1 MRNLR
6 LTSLTLI
13 SFIFITNYAQTA
25 LDEVLVSASRIQSKK
40 YESGKNI
47 TVISQKEIAQL
58 PVNSV
63 DELLQYVGGVN
74 LNNRSGFGVQ
84 SDIGMR
90 GSTFSQVLVLVDNQ
104 RINDPL
110 TAHFNNYLPIPLSE
124 VHHIEIVRGSASA
137 SFGADAVGGIIHIK
151 TKTYEGLFNSQ
162 EISSTNGNV
171 GIGDHNLSLLDAGIH
186 HQSKRFGFSAAV
198 KSTESDGEQLVN
210 PNFAIAKLDSNRPIL
225 PNSLHRNFFDLKTYT
240 AAVTYR
246 GDKLKF
252 YARGGSDYRDFAA
265 KHFYTTSTYD
275 ESVEKVSSYWTQ
287 TALIF
292 DQDKSR
298 TELNASYRNGKD
310 SFAFSPSSIN
320 KHTTQRINATL
331 SQNRKMGSVDV
342 GFGFQTDWQD
352 IVSTDR
358 GDHQTTS
365 NAAFILAQKKI
376 NQLHLN
382 GGIRIENSEKIGTQL
397 VPQLNASYKVDRLVL
412 RSSLGRSIRQADFTE
427 RFASYKL
434 SALRSGR
441 NVGNPDL
448 EAESSYNFDIGADVY
463 LNENLQFSNTLF
475 FRQSSN
481 LIDYTLTNSTNI
493 TNLNTNTLKDST
505 NYLYAQNIGES
516 TTWGNEFS
524 LKYTQNIQNGRIGA
538 SLNYTYL
545 NTSTPDSV
553 VSKYI
558 ANHPIH
564 NLNGSLNI
572 RYAGLGLNL
581 GGAMI
586 TRNADAVKAI
596 NDDGILTGDIS
607 TKIKDQY
614 AILNLKL
621 SYTVKEF
628 PASVYVDV
636 RNALDTQY
644 QEILG
649 SQMPGRWIMGGIR
662 WNFQRIKI
670 NPTIVP
676 VY

>member
-6 LTSLTLI
+6 FSLLALL
-13 SFIFITNYAQTA
+13 SVSFITNYAQTT

-40 YESGKNI
+40 FESGKNI
-47 TVISQKEIAQL
+47 TIISQKEITQL

-74 LNNRSGFGVQ
+74 INNRGGFGVQ

-110 TAHFNNYLPIPLSE
+110 TAHFNNYVPIPLSE

-151 TKTYEGLFNSQ
+151 TKTYEGLFNNQ
-162 EISSTNGNV
+162 EISSANGNV
-171 GIGDHNLSLLDAGIH
+171 GIGDHNLSMLDAGIH
-186 HQSKRFGFSAAV
+186 QQSKRFGFSAAV
-198 KSTESDGEQLVN
+198 KSSESDGEQLVN
-210 PNFAIAKLDSNRPIL
+210 PNFTSAKLGD
-225 PNSLHRNFFDLKTYT
+225 SLHRNFFDLKTYT

-265 KHFYTTSTYD
+265 KHFYTISTYD
-275 ESVEKVSSYWTQ
+275 ESIEKVSSYWTQ

-292 DQDKSR
+292 DQENSR

-310 SFAFSPSSIN
+310 SFAFNPLFTPN
-320 KHTTQRINATL
+320 EHTTQRINATL

-342 GFGFQTDWQD
+342 SFGFQTDWQD

-358 GDHQTTS
+358 GDHQITS
-365 NAAFILAQKKI
+365 NAAFVLAQKKI

-382 GGIRIENSEKIGTQL
+382 GGVRIENSDKIGTQL
-397 VPQLNASYKVDRLVL
+397 IPQLNASYKMDKLVL

-427 RFASYKL
+427 RFTSYKINNL
-434 SALRSGR
+434 SPGR

-448 EAESSYNFDIGADVY
+448 EAESAYNFDLGADVY

-481 LIDYTLTNSTNI
+481 LIDYTLTNSIDI
-493 TNLNTNTLKDST
+493 TNLNSNTLIDST
-505 NYLYAQNIGES
+505 DYLYAQNIS
-516 TTWGNEFS
+516 QATTWGNEFG
-524 LKYTQNIQNGRIGA
+524 LKYTQNIQNGQIGA

-545 NTSTPDSV
+545 NTSTPDSL

-564 NLNGSLNI
+564 NLNGSLNV
-572 RYAGLGLNL
+572 RYAGFGLNV

-586 TRNADAVKAI
+586 TRNAEAVDAI
-596 NDDGILTGDIS
+596 NAE
-607 TKIKDQY
+607 IKDQY

-621 SYTVKEF
+621 SYTVKDF
-628 PASVYVDV
+628 PASVYLDI
-636 RNALDTQY
+636 RNALDTRY

-649 SQMPGRWIMGGIR
+649 SQMPKRWLMGGIR
-662 WNFQRIKI
+662 WNFQRTKL

-676 VY
+676 IY

>member
-6 LTSLTLI
+6 LPLLTLL

-47 TVISQKEIAQL
+47 TIISQKEIAQL

-74 LNNRSGFGVQ
+74 LNNRGGFGVQ

-110 TAHFNNYLPIPLSE
+110 TAHFNNYVPIPLSE

-151 TKTYEGLFNSQ
+151 TKTYEGLFNNQ

-171 GIGDHNLSLLDAGIH
+171 GIGDHNLSMLDAGVH
-186 HQSKRFGFSAAV
+186 QQSKRFSFSAAV
-198 KSTESDGEQLVN
+198 KSSESDGEQLVN
-210 PNFAIAKLDSNRPIL
+210 PNFANAQRGD
-225 PNSLHRNFFDLKTYT
+225 SLHYNFFDLKTYT

-252 YARGGSDYRDFAA
+252 YARGGSDYREFAA

-275 ESVEKVSSYWTQ
+275 ESIEKVSSYWTQ

-292 DQDKSR
+292 DQENSR

-310 SFAFSPSSIN
+310 SFAFNPLFTPN
-320 KHTTQRINATL
+320 EHTTQRINATL
-331 SQNRKMGSVDV
+331 SQNRKMGGVDV
-342 GFGFQTDWQD
+342 SFGIQTDYQD

-358 GDHQTTS
+358 GDHQTNS
-365 NAAFILAQKKI
+365 NAAFILAQKRI

-397 VPQLNASYKVDRLVL
+397 VPQLNASYKMDNLVL

-427 RFASYKL
+427 RFTSYKL
-434 SALRSGR
+434 SNLTPGR

-448 EAESSYNFDIGADVY
+448 EAESSYNFDLGADVY
-463 LNENLQFSNTLF
+463 LSENLQFSNTLF

-481 LIDYTLTNSTNI
+481 LIDYTLTNSDAISNL
-493 TNLNTNTLKDST
+493 TNLQPNSD
-505 NYLYAQNIGES
+505 YLYAKNISES
-516 TTWGNEFS
+516 TTWGNEFG
-524 LKYTQNIQNGRIGA
+524 LKYTQNIQNGQIAA

-572 RYAGLGLNL
+572 RYAGLGLNI
-581 GGAMI
+581 GGALI
-586 TRNADAVKAI
+586 TRNAEAVEVI
-596 NDDGILTGDIS
+596 NAE
-607 TKIKDQY
+607 IKDQY

-621 SYTVKEF
+621 SYTIKEF
-628 PASVYVDV
+628 PASIYVDV
-636 RNALDTQY
+636 RNALDTRY

-676 VY
+676 IF

>member
-6 LTSLTLI
+6 FLLLVLLSV
-13 SFIFITNYAQTA
+13 SFIANYAQTA

-63 DELLQYVGGVN
+63 DELLQYVVGVN
-74 LNNRSGFGVQ
+74 INNRGGFGVQ

-90 GSTFSQVLVLVDNQ
+90 GSTFSQVLLLVDNQ

-110 TAHFNNYLPIPLSE
+110 TAHFNNYVPIPLSE

-151 TKTYEGLFNSQ
+151 TKTYEGLFNNQ
-162 EISSTNGNV
+162 EISTTNGNV
-171 GIGDHNLSLLDAGIH
+171 GIGDHNLSILDAGVRQ
-186 HQSKRFGFSAAV
+186 QSKRFGFSAAV
-198 KSTESDGEQLVN
+198 KSTESEGEQLVN
-210 PNFAIAKLDSNRPIL
+210 PNFANAQLGD
-225 PNSLHRNFFDLKTYT
+225 SLHRNFFDLKTYT

-252 YARGGSDYRDFAA
+252 YARAGSDYRDFAA
-265 KHFYTTSTYD
+265 KHFYTTSSYD
-275 ESVEKVSSYWTQ
+275 ESIEKVSSYWTQ

-292 DQDKSR
+292 DQENSR

-310 SFAFSPSSIN
+310 SFAFNPLFTPN
-320 KHTTQRINATL
+320 EHTTQRINATL
-331 SQNRKMGSVDV
+331 SQNRKIGSVDV
-342 GFGFQTDWQD
+342 SFGFQTDWQD

-382 GGIRIENSEKIGTQL
+382 GGLRLENSEKIGTQL
-397 VPQLNASYKVDRLVL
+397 VPQLNASFKMDKLVL

-434 SALRSGR
+434 SDLGPGR

-448 EAESSYNFDIGADVY
+448 EAESSYNFDLGADVY
-463 LNENLQFSNTLF
+463 LSENLQFSNTLF

-481 LIDYTLTNSTNI
+481 LIDYTLTNSIDI

-505 NYLYAQNIGES
+505 NYLYAQNISEA
-516 TTWGNEFS
+516 TTWGNEFG
-524 LKYTQNIQNGRIGA
+524 LKYTQDIQNGRIGA
-538 SLNYTYL
+538 TLNYTYL

-564 NLNGSLNI
+564 NINGSLNI
-572 RYAGLGLNL
+572 RYAGFGLNV
-581 GGAMI
+581 GGSMI
-586 TRNADAVKAI
+586 TRNAEAVEAI
-596 NDDGILTGDIS
+596 NAE
-607 TKIKDQY
+607 IKDQY

-636 RNALDTQY
+636 RNALDTRY

-649 SQMPGRWIMGGIR
+649 SQMPGRWVMGGIR
-662 WNFQRIKI
+662 WNFQRTKI
-670 NPTIVP
+670 NPSIVP
-676 VY
+676 IN

>member
-6 LTSLTLI
+6 LPLLTLL

-74 LNNRSGFGVQ
+74 LNNRGGFGVQ

-110 TAHFNNYLPIPLSE
+110 TAHFNNYVPIPLSE

-171 GIGDHNLSLLDAGIH
+171 GIGDHNLSMLDAGVH
-186 HQSKRFGFSAAV
+186 QQSKRFSFSAAV
-198 KSTESDGEQLVN
+198 KSSESDGEQLVN
-210 PNFAIAKLDSNRPIL
+210 PNFANAQRGD
-225 PNSLHRNFFDLKTYT
+225 SLHYNFFDLKTYT

-252 YARGGSDYRDFAA
+252 YARGGSDYREFAA

-275 ESVEKVSSYWTQ
+275 ESIEKVSSYWTQ

-292 DQDKSR
+292 DQENSR

-310 SFAFSPSSIN
+310 SFAFNPLFTPN
-320 KHTTQRINATL
+320 EHTTQRINATL
-331 SQNRKMGSVDV
+331 SQNRKMGGVDV
-342 GFGFQTDWQD
+342 SFGIQTDYQD

-358 GDHQTTS
+358 GDHQTNS
-365 NAAFILAQKKI
+365 NAAFILAQKRI

-397 VPQLNASYKVDRLVL
+397 VPQLNASYKMDNLVL

-427 RFASYKL
+427 RFTSYKL
-434 SALRSGR
+434 SNLTPGR

-448 EAESSYNFDIGADVY
+448 EAESSYNFDLGADVY
-463 LNENLQFSNTLF
+463 LSENLQFSNTLF

-481 LIDYTLTNSTNI
+481 LIDYTLTNSDAISNL
-493 TNLNTNTLKDST
+493 TNLQPNSD
-505 NYLYAQNIGES
+505 YLYAKNISES
-516 TTWGNEFS
+516 TTWGNEFG
-524 LKYTQNIQNGRIGA
+524 LKYTQNIQNGQIAA

-572 RYAGLGLNL
+572 RYAGLGLNI
-581 GGAMI
+581 GGALI
-586 TRNADAVKAI
+586 TRNAEAVEAI
-596 NDDGILTGDIS
+596 NAE
-607 TKIKDQY
+607 IKDQY

-621 SYTVKEF
+621 SYTIKEF

-636 RNALDTQY
+636 RNALDTRY

-676 VY
+676 IF

>member
-6 LTSLTLI
+6 LPLLTLL

-74 LNNRSGFGVQ
+74 LNNRGGFGVQ

-110 TAHFNNYLPIPLSE
+110 TAHFNNYVPIPLSE

-151 TKTYEGLFNSQ
+151 TKTYEGLFNNQ

-171 GIGDHNLSLLDAGIH
+171 GIGDHNLSMLDAGVH
-186 HQSKRFGFSAAV
+186 QQSKRFSFSAAV
-198 KSTESDGEQLVN
+198 KSSESDGEQLVN
-210 PNFAIAKLDSNRPIL
+210 PNFANAQRGD
-225 PNSLHRNFFDLKTYT
+225 SLHYNFFDLKTYT

-252 YARGGSDYRDFAA
+252 YARGGSDYREFAA

-275 ESVEKVSSYWTQ
+275 ESIEKVSSYWTQ

-292 DQDKSR
+292 DQENSR

-310 SFAFSPSSIN
+310 SFAFNPLFTPN
-320 KHTTQRINATL
+320 EHTTQRINATL
-331 SQNRKMGSVDV
+331 SQNRKMGGVDV
-342 GFGFQTDWQD
+342 SFGIQTDYQD

-358 GDHQTTS
+358 GDHQTNS
-365 NAAFILAQKKI
+365 NAAFILAQKRI

-397 VPQLNASYKVDRLVL
+397 VPQLNASYKMDNLVL

-427 RFASYKL
+427 RFTSYKL
-434 SALRSGR
+434 SNLTPGR

-448 EAESSYNFDIGADVY
+448 EAESSYNFDLGADVY
-463 LNENLQFSNTLF
+463 LSENLQFSNTLF

-481 LIDYTLTNSTNI
+481 LIDYTLTNSDAISNL
-493 TNLNTNTLKDST
+493 TNLQPNSD
-505 NYLYAQNIGES
+505 YLYAKNISES
-516 TTWGNEFS
+516 TTWGNEFG
-524 LKYTQNIQNGRIGA
+524 LKYTQNIQNGQIAA

-572 RYAGLGLNL
+572 RYAGLGLNI
-581 GGAMI
+581 GGALI
-586 TRNADAVKAI
+586 TRNAEAVEAI
-596 NDDGILTGDIS
+596 NAE
-607 TKIKDQY
+607 IKDQY

-621 SYTVKEF
+621 SYTIKEF

-636 RNALDTQY
+636 RNALDTRY

-676 VY
+676 IF

>member
-6 LTSLTLI
+6 LPLLTLL

-74 LNNRSGFGVQ
+74 LNNRGGFGVQ

-110 TAHFNNYLPIPLSE
+110 TAHFNNYVPIPLSE

-151 TKTYEGLFNSQ
+151 TKTYEGLFNNQ

-171 GIGDHNLSLLDAGIH
+171 GIGDHNLSMLDAGVH
-186 HQSKRFGFSAAV
+186 QQSKRFSFSAAV
-198 KSTESDGEQLVN
+198 KSSESDGEQLVN
-210 PNFAIAKLDSNRPIL
+210 PNFANAQRGD
-225 PNSLHRNFFDLKTYT
+225 SLHYNFFDLKTYT

-252 YARGGSDYRDFAA
+252 YARGGSDYREFAA

-275 ESVEKVSSYWTQ
+275 ESIEKVSSYWTQ

-292 DQDKSR
+292 DQENSR

-310 SFAFSPSSIN
+310 SFAFNPLFTPN
-320 KHTTQRINATL
+320 EHTTQRINATL
-331 SQNRKMGSVDV
+331 SQNRKMGGVDV
-342 GFGFQTDWQD
+342 SFGIQTDYQD

-358 GDHQTTS
+358 GDHQTNS
-365 NAAFILAQKKI
+365 NAAFILAQKRI

-397 VPQLNASYKVDRLVL
+397 VPQLNASYKMDNLVL

-427 RFASYKL
+427 RFTSYKL
-434 SALRSGR
+434 SNLTPGR

-448 EAESSYNFDIGADVY
+448 EAESSYNFDLGADVY
-463 LNENLQFSNTLF
+463 LSENLQFSNTLF

-481 LIDYTLTNSTNI
+481 LIDYTLTNSDAISNL
-493 TNLNTNTLKDST
+493 TNLQPNSD
-505 NYLYAQNIGES
+505 YLYAKNISES
-516 TTWGNEFS
+516 TTWGNEFG
-524 LKYTQNIQNGRIGA
+524 LKYTQNIQNGQIAA

-572 RYAGLGLNL
+572 RYAGLGLNI
-581 GGAMI
+581 GGALI
-586 TRNADAVKAI
+586 TRNAEAVEAI
-596 NDDGILTGDIS
+596 NAE
-607 TKIKDQY
+607 IKDQY

-621 SYTVKEF
+621 SYTIKEF
-628 PASVYVDV
+628 PASVYMDV
-636 RNALDTQY
+636 RNALDTRY

-676 VY
+676 IF

>member
-6 LTSLTLI
+6 LPLLTLL

-74 LNNRSGFGVQ
+74 LNNRGGFGVQ

-110 TAHFNNYLPIPLSE
+110 TAHFNNYVPIPLSE

-151 TKTYEGLFNSQ
+151 TKTYEGLFNNQ

-171 GIGDHNLSLLDAGIH
+171 GIGDHNLSMLDAGVH
-186 HQSKRFGFSAAV
+186 QQSKRFSFSAAV
-198 KSTESDGEQLVN
+198 KSSESDGEQLVN
-210 PNFAIAKLDSNRPIL
+210 PNFANAQRGD
-225 PNSLHRNFFDLKTYT
+225 SLHYNFFDLKTYT

-252 YARGGSDYRDFAA
+252 YARGGSDYREFAA

-275 ESVEKVSSYWTQ
+275 ESIEKVSSYWTQ

-292 DQDKSR
+292 DQENSR

-310 SFAFSPSSIN
+310 SFAFNPLFTPN
-320 KHTTQRINATL
+320 EHTTQRINATL
-331 SQNRKMGSVDV
+331 SQNRKMGGVDV
-342 GFGFQTDWQD
+342 SFGIQTDYQD

-358 GDHQTTS
+358 GDHQTNS
-365 NAAFILAQKKI
+365 NAAFILAQKRI

-397 VPQLNASYKVDRLVL
+397 VPQLNASYKMDNLVL

-427 RFASYKL
+427 RFTSYKL
-434 SALRSGR
+434 SNLTPGR

-448 EAESSYNFDIGADVY
+448 EAESSYNFDLGADVY
-463 LNENLQFSNTLF
+463 LSENLQFSNTLF

-481 LIDYTLTNSTNI
+481 LIDYTLTNSDAISNL
-493 TNLNTNTLKDST
+493 TNLQPNSD
-505 NYLYAQNIGES
+505 YLYAKNISES
-516 TTWGNEFS
+516 TTWGNEFG
-524 LKYTQNIQNGRIGA
+524 LKYTQNIQNGQIAA

-564 NLNGSLNI
+564 NLDGSLNI
-572 RYAGLGLNL
+572 RYAGLGLNI
-581 GGAMI
+581 GGALI
-586 TRNADAVKAI
+586 TRNAEAVEAI
-596 NDDGILTGDIS
+596 NAE
-607 TKIKDQY
+607 IKDQY

-621 SYTVKEF
+621 SYTIKEF
-628 PASVYVDV
+628 PASVYMDV
-636 RNALDTQY
+636 RNALDTRY

-676 VY
+676 IF

>member
-6 LTSLTLI
+6 LPLLPLLSL
-13 SFIFITNYAQTA
+13 IFITNYAQTA

-74 LNNRSGFGVQ
+74 LNNRGGFGVQ

-110 TAHFNNYLPIPLSE
+110 TAHFNNYVSIPLSE

-151 TKTYEGLFNSQ
+151 TKTYEGLFNNQ
-162 EISSTNGNV
+162 ETSSTNGNV
-171 GIGDHNLSLLDAGIH
+171 GIGDHNLSILDAGVH
-186 HQSKRFGFSAAV
+186 QQSKSFGFSAAV
-198 KSTESDGEQLVN
+198 KSSESNGEQLVN
-210 PNFAIAKLDSNRPIL
+210 PNFANAQRGD
-225 PNSLHRNFFDLKTYT
+225 SLHRNFFDLKTYT

-246 GDKLKF
+246 GDNLKF
-252 YARGGSDYRDFAA
+252 YARGGSDCREFAA
-265 KHFYTTSTYD
+265 KHFYTTSTFD
-275 ESVEKVSSYWTQ
+275 ESIEKVSSYWTQ

-292 DQDKSR
+292 NQENSR

-310 SFAFSPSSIN
+310 SFAFNPLFTPN
-320 KHTTQRINATL
+320 EHTTQRINATL
-331 SQNRKMGSVDV
+331 SQNRKMGGVDV
-342 GFGFQTDWQD
+342 SFGFQTDWQD

-365 NAAFILAQKKI
+365 NAAFILAQKRI

-382 GGIRIENSEKIGTQL
+382 GGIRIESSEKIGTQL
-397 VPQLNASYKVDRLVL
+397 VPQLNASYKMDNLVL

-427 RFASYKL
+427 RFTSYKL
-434 SALRSGR
+434 SNLTPGR

-448 EAESSYNFDIGADVY
+448 EAESSYNFDLGADVY
-463 LNENLQFSNTLF
+463 LSENIQFSNTLF

-481 LIDYTLTNSTNI
+481 LIDYTLTNSDAISNL
-493 TNLNTNTLKDST
+493 TNLQPNSD
-505 NYLYAQNIGES
+505 YLYAKNISES
-516 TTWGNEFS
+516 TTWGNEFG
-524 LKYTQNIQNGRIGA
+524 LKYTQNIQNGQIAA

-572 RYAGLGLNL
+572 RYAGLGLNI
-581 GGAMI
+581 GGALI
-586 TRNADAVKAI
+586 TRNAEAVEAI
-596 NDDGILTGDIS
+596 NAE
-607 TKIKDQY
+607 IKDQY

-621 SYTVKEF
+621 SYTIKEF
-628 PASVYVDV
+628 PVSVYVDV
-636 RNALDTQY
+636 RNALDTRY

-676 VY
+676 IF

>member
-6 LTSLTLI
+6 FSLLALI
-13 SFIFITNYAQTA
+13 SVSFITNYAQTT

-40 YESGKNI
+40 FESGKNI
-47 TVISQKEIAQL
+47 TIISQKEITQL

-74 LNNRSGFGVQ
+74 INNRGGFGVQ

-110 TAHFNNYLPIPLSE
+110 TAHFNNYVPIPLSE

-151 TKTYEGLFNSQ
+151 TKTYEGLFNNQ

-171 GIGDHNLSLLDAGIH
+171 GIGDHNLSMLDAGIH
-186 HQSKRFGFSAAV
+186 QQSKRFGFSAAV
-198 KSTESDGEQLVN
+198 KSSESDGEQLVN
-210 PNFAIAKLDSNRPIL
+210 PNFTSAKLGD
-225 PNSLHRNFFDLKTYT
+225 SLHRNFFDLKTYT

-265 KHFYTTSTYD
+265 KHFYTISTYD
-275 ESVEKVSSYWTQ
+275 ESIEKVSSYWTQ

-292 DQDKSR
+292 DQENSR

-310 SFAFSPSSIN
+310 SFAFNPLFTPN
-320 KHTTQRINATL
+320 EHTTQRINATL

-342 GFGFQTDWQD
+342 SFGFQTDWQD

-358 GDHQTTS
+358 GDHQITS
-365 NAAFILAQKKI
+365 NAAFVLAQKKI

-397 VPQLNASYKVDRLVL
+397 IPQLNASYKMDKLVL

-427 RFASYKL
+427 RFTSFKINNL
-434 SALRSGR
+434 SPGR

-448 EAESSYNFDIGADVY
+448 EAESAYNFDLGADVY

-481 LIDYTLTNSTNI
+481 LIDYTLTNSIEI
-493 TNLNTNTLKDST
+493 TNLNSNTLIDST
-505 NYLYAQNIGES
+505 DYLYAQNISEA
-516 TTWGNEFS
+516 TTWGNEFG
-524 LKYTQNIQNGRIGA
+524 LNYTQNIQNGQIGA

-545 NTSTPDSV
+545 NTSTPDSL

-564 NLNGSLNI
+564 NLNGSLNV
-572 RYAGLGLNL
+572 RYAGFGLNV
-581 GGAMI
+581 GGAII
-586 TRNADAVKAI
+586 TRNAEAVDAI
-596 NDDGILTGDIS
+596 NAE
-607 TKIKDQY
+607 IKDQY

-621 SYTVKEF
+621 SYTVKDF
-628 PASVYVDV
+628 PASVYLDI
-636 RNALDTQY
+636 RNALDTRY

-649 SQMPGRWIMGGIR
+649 SQMPRRWLMGGIR
-662 WNFQRIKI
+662 WNFQRTKL

-676 VY
+676 IY

>member
-6 LTSLTLI
+6 LPLLTLL

-74 LNNRSGFGVQ
+74 LNNRGGFGVQ

-110 TAHFNNYLPIPLSE
+110 TAHFNNYVPIPLSE

-151 TKTYEGLFNSQ
+151 TKTYEGLFNNQ

-171 GIGDHNLSLLDAGIH
+171 GIGDHNLSMLDAGVH
-186 HQSKRFGFSAAV
+186 QQSKRFSFSAAV
-198 KSTESDGEQLVN
+198 KSLESDGEQLVN
-210 PNFAIAKLDSNRPIL
+210 PNFANAQRGD
-225 PNSLHRNFFDLKTYT
+225 SLHRNFFDLKTYT

-252 YARGGSDYRDFAA
+252 YARGGSDYREFAA
-265 KHFYTTSTYD
+265 KHFYTTSTFD
-275 ESVEKVSSYWTQ
+275 ESIEKVSSYWTQ

-292 DQDKSR
+292 DQENSR

-310 SFAFSPSSIN
+310 SFAFNPLFTPN
-320 KHTTQRINATL
+320 EHTTQRINATL
-331 SQNRKMGSVDV
+331 SQNRKMGGVDV
-342 GFGFQTDWQD
+342 SFGFQTDWQD

-365 NAAFILAQKKI
+365 NAAFILAQKRI

-382 GGIRIENSEKIGTQL
+382 GGVRIENSEKIGTQL
-397 VPQLNASYKVDRLVL
+397 VPQLNASYKMDNLVL

-427 RFASYKL
+427 RFTSYKL
-434 SALRSGR
+434 SNLTPGR

-448 EAESSYNFDIGADVY
+448 EAESSYNFDLGADVY
-463 LNENLQFSNTLF
+463 LSENLQFSNTLF

-481 LIDYTLTNSTNI
+481 LIDYTLTNSDAISNL
-493 TNLNTNTLKDST
+493 TNLQPNS
-505 NYLYAQNIGES
+505 NYLYAKNISES
-516 TTWGNEFS
+516 TTWGNEFG
-524 LKYTQNIQNGRIGA
+524 LKYTQTIQNGQIGA

-572 RYAGLGLNL
+572 RYAGLGLNV
-581 GGAMI
+581 GGALI
-586 TRNADAVKAI
+586 TRNAEAVEAI
-596 NDDGILTGDIS
+596 NAE
-607 TKIKDQY
+607 IKDQY

-621 SYTVKEF
+621 SYTIKEF

-636 RNALDTQY
+636 RNALDTRY

-670 NPTIVP
+670 KPTIVP
-676 VY
+676 IF

>member
-6 LTSLTLI
+6 F
-13 SFIFITNYAQTA
+13 SFLALLSFFFTANYAQTA

-74 LNNRSGFGVQ
+74 INNRGGFGVQ

-110 TAHFNNYLPIPLSE
+110 TAHFNNYVPIPLSE

-151 TKTYEGLFNSQ
+151 TKTYQALFSDQ
-162 EISSTNGNV
+162 TFSSINGNV
-171 GIGDHNLSLLDAGIH
+171 GLGDHNLSLLDAGI
-186 HQSKRFGFSAAV
+186 QQQKKKFGFSAAV
-198 KSTESDGEQLVN
+198 KSTESDGEKLLN
-210 PNFAIAKLDSNRPIL
+210 PNFASAKLGD
-225 PNSLHRNFFDLKTYT
+225 SLHRNFFDLKTYT

-252 YARGGSDYRDFAA
+252 YARGGSDFREFAA

-275 ESVEKVSSYWTQ
+275 ESIEKVSSYWTQ

-310 SFAFSPSSIN
+310 SFAFNPAYPSN
-320 KHTTQRINATL
+320 EHTTQRINATL
-331 SQNRKMGSVDV
+331 SQNRKIGSVDMS
-342 GFGFQTDWQD
+342 FGFQTDWQD

-358 GDHQTTS
+358 GDHQITS
-365 NAAFILAQKKI
+365 NAAFVLAQKKI

-382 GGIRIENSEKIGTQL
+382 GGLRLENSEKIGTQL
-397 VPQLNASYKVDRLVL
+397 VPQLNASYKMDKLVL
-412 RSSLGRSIRQADFTE
+412 RSSIGRSIRQADFTE
-427 RFASYKL
+427 RFTSYKL
-434 SALRSGR
+434 KNLSPGR

-448 EAESSYNFDIGADVY
+448 EAESSYNFDLGADVY
-463 LNENLQFSNTLF
+463 LNEKLQFSNTLF
-475 FRQSSN
+475 FRQSSK
-481 LIDYTLTNSTNI
+481 LIDYTLTNSIDI
-493 TNLNTNTLKDST
+493 TNLNTNTLKDSA
-505 NYLYAQNIGES
+505 NYLYAQNISEA
-516 TTWGNEFS
+516 TTWGNEFG
-524 LKYTQNIQNGRIGA
+524 LKYTQDIQNGRIGA
-538 SLNYTYL
+538 TLNYTYL

-564 NLNGSLNI
+564 NINGSLNI
-572 RYAGLGLNL
+572 RYAGLGLNI
-581 GGAMI
+581 GGALI
-586 TRNADAVKAI
+586 TRNAEAVEAI
-596 NDDGILTGDIS
+596 NAE
-607 TKIKDQY
+607 IKDQY
-614 AILNLKL
+614 TILNLKL
-621 SYTVKEF
+621 SYTVKDF
-628 PASVYVDV
+628 PASVYIDV
-636 RNALDTQY
+636 RNALDTRY

-649 SQMPGRWIMGGIR
+649 SQMPGRWVMGGIR
-662 WNFQRIKI
+662 WNFQHTKI

-676 VY
+676 IY

>member
-6 LTSLTLI
+6 LPLLTLL

-74 LNNRSGFGVQ
+74 LNNRGGFGVQ

-110 TAHFNNYLPIPLSE
+110 TAHFNNYVPIPLSE

-151 TKTYEGLFNSQ
+151 TKTYEGLFNNQ

-171 GIGDHNLSLLDAGIH
+171 GIGDHNLSMLDAGVH
-186 HQSKRFGFSAAV
+186 QQSKRFSFSAAV
-198 KSTESDGEQLVN
+198 KSSESDGEQLVN
-210 PNFAIAKLDSNRPIL
+210 PNFANAQRGD
-225 PNSLHRNFFDLKTYT
+225 SLHYNFFDLKTYT

-252 YARGGSDYRDFAA
+252 YARGGSDYREFAA

-275 ESVEKVSSYWTQ
+275 ESIEKVSSYWTQ

-292 DQDKSR
+292 DQENSR

-310 SFAFSPSSIN
+310 SFAFNPLFTPN
-320 KHTTQRINATL
+320 EHTTQRINATL
-331 SQNRKMGSVDV
+331 SQNRKMGGVDV
-342 GFGFQTDWQD
+342 SFGIQTDYQD

-358 GDHQTTS
+358 GDHQTNS
-365 NAAFILAQKKI
+365 NAAFILAQKRI

-397 VPQLNASYKVDRLVL
+397 VPQLNASYKMDNLVL

-427 RFASYKL
+427 RFTSYKL
-434 SALRSGR
+434 SNLTPGR
-441 NVGNPDL
+441 NVGNPNL
-448 EAESSYNFDIGADVY
+448 EAESSYNFDLGADVY
-463 LNENLQFSNTLF
+463 LSENLQFSNTLF

-481 LIDYTLTNSTNI
+481 LIDYTLTNSDAISNL
-493 TNLNTNTLKDST
+493 TNLQPNSD
-505 NYLYAQNIGES
+505 YLYAKNISES
-516 TTWGNEFS
+516 TTWGNEFG
-524 LKYTQNIQNGRIGA
+524 LKYTQNIQNGQIAA

-572 RYAGLGLNL
+572 RYAGLGLNI
-581 GGAMI
+581 GGALI
-586 TRNADAVKAI
+586 TRNAEAVEVI
-596 NDDGILTGDIS
+596 NAE
-607 TKIKDQY
+607 IKDQY

-621 SYTVKEF
+621 SYTIKEF
-628 PASVYVDV
+628 PASVYMDV
-636 RNALDTQY
+636 RNALDTRY

-676 VY
+676 IF

>member
-6 LTSLTLI
+6 LPLLTLI

-74 LNNRSGFGVQ
+74 LNNRGGFGVQ

-110 TAHFNNYLPIPLSE
+110 TAHFNNYVPIPLSE

-171 GIGDHNLSLLDAGIH
+171 GIGDHNLSMLDAGVH
-186 HQSKRFGFSAAV
+186 QQSKRFGFSAAV
-198 KSTESDGEQLVN
+198 KSSESDGEQLVN
-210 PNFAIAKLDSNRPIL
+210 PNFANAQRGD
-225 PNSLHRNFFDLKTYT
+225 SLHHNFFDLKTYT

-246 GDKLKF
+246 GDNLKF

-275 ESVEKVSSYWTQ
+275 ESIEKVSSYWTQ

-292 DQDKSR
+292 DQKNSR

-310 SFAFSPSSIN
+310 SFAFNPLFTPN
-320 KHTTQRINATL
+320 EHTTQRINATL
-331 SQNRKMGSVDV
+331 SQNRKMGGVDV
-342 GFGFQTDWQD
+342 SFGFQSDWQD

-365 NAAFILAQKKI
+365 NAAFILAQKRI

-397 VPQLNASYKVDRLVL
+397 VPQLNASYKMDNLVL

-427 RFASYKL
+427 RFTSYKL
-434 SALRSGR
+434 SNLTPGR

-448 EAESSYNFDIGADVY
+448 EAESSYNFDLGADVY
-463 LNENLQFSNTLF
+463 LSENLQFSNTLF

-481 LIDYTLTNSTNI
+481 LIDYTLTNSDAISNL
-493 TNLNTNTLKDST
+493 TNLQPNSD
-505 NYLYAQNIGES
+505 YLYAKNISES
-516 TTWGNEFS
+516 TTWGNEFG
-524 LKYTQNIQNGRIGA
+524 LKYTQNIQNGQIGA

-572 RYAGLGLNL
+572 RYTGLGLNV
-581 GGAMI
+581 GGALI
-586 TRNADAVKAI
+586 TRNAEAVEAI
-596 NDDGILTGDIS
+596 NAE
-607 TKIKDQY
+607 IKDQY

-621 SYTVKEF
+621 SYTIKEF

-636 RNALDTQY
+636 RNALDTRY

-676 VY
+676 IF

>member
-6 LTSLTLI
+6 LPLLTLL

-74 LNNRSGFGVQ
+74 INNRGGFGVQ

-110 TAHFNNYLPIPLSE
+110 TAHFNNYVPIPLSE

-151 TKTYEGLFNSQ
+151 TKTYEGLFNNQ

-171 GIGDHNLSLLDAGIH
+171 GIGDHNLSMLDAGVH
-186 HQSKRFGFSAAV
+186 QQSKRFSFSAAV
-198 KSTESDGEQLVN
+198 KSSESDGEQLVN
-210 PNFAIAKLDSNRPIL
+210 PNFANAQRGD
-225 PNSLHRNFFDLKTYT
+225 SLHYNFFDLKTYT

-252 YARGGSDYRDFAA
+252 YARGGSDYREFAA

-275 ESVEKVSSYWTQ
+275 ESIEKVSSYWTQ

-292 DQDKSR
+292 DQENSR

-310 SFAFSPSSIN
+310 SFAFNPLFTPN
-320 KHTTQRINATL
+320 EHTTQRINATL

-342 GFGFQTDWQD
+342 SFGFQTDYQD

-358 GDHQTTS
+358 GDHQTNS
-365 NAAFILAQKKI
+365 NAAFILAQKRI

-397 VPQLNASYKVDRLVL
+397 VPQLNASYKMDNLVL

-427 RFASYKL
+427 RFTSYKL
-434 SALRSGR
+434 SNLTPGR

-448 EAESSYNFDIGADVY
+448 EAESSYNFDLGADVY
-463 LNENLQFSNTLF
+463 LSENLQFSNTLF

-481 LIDYTLTNSTNI
+481 LIDYTLTNSDAISNL
-493 TNLNTNTLKDST
+493 TNLQPNSD
-505 NYLYAQNIGES
+505 YLYAKNLSES
-516 TTWGNEFS
+516 TTWGNEFG
-524 LKYTQNIQNGRIGA
+524 LKYTQNIQNGQIAA

-572 RYAGLGLNL
+572 RYAGLGLNI
-581 GGAMI
+581 GGALI
-586 TRNADAVKAI
+586 TRNAEAVEAI
-596 NDDGILTGDIS
+596 NAE
-607 TKIKDQY
+607 IKDQY

-621 SYTVKEF
+621 SYTIKEF
-628 PASVYVDV
+628 PASIYVDV
-636 RNALDTQY
+636 RNALDTRY

-676 VY
+676 IF

>member
-6 LTSLTLI
+6 FSLLALI
-13 SFIFITNYAQTA
+13 SVSFITNYAQTT

-40 YESGKNI
+40 FESGKNI
-47 TVISQKEIAQL
+47 TIISQKEITQL

-74 LNNRSGFGVQ
+74 INNRGGFGVQ

-110 TAHFNNYLPIPLSE
+110 TAHFNNYVPIPLSE

-151 TKTYEGLFNSQ
+151 TKTYEGLFNNQ
-162 EISSTNGNV
+162 EISSANGNV
-171 GIGDHNLSLLDAGIH
+171 GIGDHNLSMLDAGIH
-186 HQSKRFGFSAAV
+186 QQSKRFGFSAAV
-198 KSTESDGEQLVN
+198 KSSESDGEQLVN
-210 PNFAIAKLDSNRPIL
+210 PNFTSAKLGD
-225 PNSLHRNFFDLKTYT
+225 SLHRNFFDLKTYT

-265 KHFYTTSTYD
+265 KHFYTISTYD
-275 ESVEKVSSYWTQ
+275 ESIEKVSSYWTQ

-292 DQDKSR
+292 DQENSR

-310 SFAFSPSSIN
+310 SFAFNPLFTPN
-320 KHTTQRINATL
+320 EHTTQRINATL

-342 GFGFQTDWQD
+342 SFGFQTDWQD

-358 GDHQTTS
+358 GDHQMIS
-365 NAAFILAQKKI
+365 NAAFVLVRKKI

-382 GGIRIENSEKIGTQL
+382 GGIRIENSEKIETQL
-397 VPQLNASYKVDRLVL
+397 IPQLNASYKMDKLVL

-427 RFASYKL
+427 RFTSYKINNL
-434 SALRSGR
+434 SPGR

-448 EAESSYNFDIGADVY
+448 EAESAYNFDLGADVY

-481 LIDYTLTNSTNI
+481 LIDYTLTNSIDI
-493 TNLNTNTLKDST
+493 TNLNSNTLIDST
-505 NYLYAQNIGES
+505 DYLYAQNIS
-516 TTWGNEFS
+516 QATTWGNEFG
-524 LKYTQNIQNGRIGA
+524 LKYTQNIQNGQIGA

-545 NTSTPDSV
+545 NTSTPDSL

-564 NLNGSLNI
+564 NLNGSLNV
-572 RYAGLGLNL
+572 RYAGFGLNV

-586 TRNADAVKAI
+586 TRNAEAVDAI
-596 NDDGILTGDIS
+596 NAE
-607 TKIKDQY
+607 IKDQY

-621 SYTVKEF
+621 SYTVKDF
-628 PASVYVDV
+628 PASVYLDI
-636 RNALDTQY
+636 RNAFDTRY

-649 SQMPGRWIMGGIR
+649 SQMPRRWLMGGIR
-662 WNFQRIKI
+662 WNFQRIKL

-676 VY
+676 IY

>member
-6 LTSLTLI
+6 LPLLTLL

-74 LNNRSGFGVQ
+74 LNNRGGFGVQ

-90 GSTFSQVLVLVDNQ
+90 GSTFSQVLVLLDNQ

-110 TAHFNNYLPIPLSE
+110 TAHFNNYVPIPLSE

-151 TKTYEGLFNSQ
+151 TKTYEGFFNSQ

-171 GIGDHNLSLLDAGIH
+171 GIGDHNLSMLDAGVH
-186 HQSKRFGFSAAV
+186 QQSKRFGFSAAV
-198 KSTESDGEQLVN
+198 KSSESDGEQLVN
-210 PNFAIAKLDSNRPIL
+210 PNFANAQRGD
-225 PNSLHRNFFDLKTYT
+225 SLHHNFFDLKTYT
-240 AAVTYR
+240 AAVTYS
-246 GDKLKF
+246 GDNLKF

-275 ESVEKVSSYWTQ
+275 ESIEKVSSYWTQ

-292 DQDKSR
+292 DQKNSR
-298 TELNASYRNGKD
+298 TELNTSYRNGKD
-310 SFAFSPSSIN
+310 SFAFNPLFTPN
-320 KHTTQRINATL
+320 EHTTQRINATL
-331 SQNRKMGSVDV
+331 SQNRKMGGVDV
-342 GFGFQTDWQD
+342 SFGFQTDWQD

-358 GDHQTTS
+358 GDHQTAS
-365 NAAFILAQKKI
+365 NAAFILAQKRI

-397 VPQLNASYKVDRLVL
+397 VPQLNASYKMDNLVL

-427 RFASYKL
+427 RFTSYKL
-434 SALRSGR
+434 SNLTPGR

-448 EAESSYNFDIGADVY
+448 EAESSYNFDLGADVY
-463 LNENLQFSNTLF
+463 LSENLQFSNNLF

-481 LIDYTLTNSTNI
+481 LIDYTLTNSDAISNL
-493 TNLNTNTLKDST
+493 TNLQPNSD
-505 NYLYAQNIGES
+505 YLYAKNISES
-516 TTWGNEFS
+516 TTWGNEFG
-524 LKYTQNIQNGRIGA
+524 LKYTQNIQNGQIAA

-572 RYAGLGLNL
+572 RYAGLGLNV
-581 GGAMI
+581 GGALI
-586 TRNADAVKAI
+586 TRNAEAVEAI
-596 NDDGILTGDIS
+596 NAE
-607 TKIKDQY
+607 IKDQY

-621 SYTVKEF
+621 SYTIKEF

-636 RNALDTQY
+636 RNALDTRY

-676 VY
+676 IF

>member
-6 LTSLTLI
+6 LPLLTLL

-74 LNNRSGFGVQ
+74 LNNRGGFGVQ

-110 TAHFNNYLPIPLSE
+110 TAHFNNYVPIPLSE

-151 TKTYEGLFNSQ
+151 TKTYEGLFNNQ

-171 GIGDHNLSLLDAGIH
+171 GIGDHNLSMLDAGVH
-186 HQSKRFGFSAAV
+186 QQSKRFSFSAAV
-198 KSTESDGEQLVN
+198 KSSESDGEQLVN
-210 PNFAIAKLDSNRPIL
+210 PNFANAQRGD
-225 PNSLHRNFFDLKTYT
+225 SLHYNFFDLKTYT

-252 YARGGSDYRDFAA
+252 YARGGSDYREFAA

-275 ESVEKVSSYWTQ
+275 ESIEKVSSYWTQ

-292 DQDKSR
+292 DQENSR

-310 SFAFSPSSIN
+310 SFAFNPLFTPN
-320 KHTTQRINATL
+320 EHTTQRINATL
-331 SQNRKMGSVDV
+331 SQNRKMGGVDV
-342 GFGFQTDWQD
+342 SFGIQTDYQD

-358 GDHQTTS
+358 GDHQTNS
-365 NAAFILAQKKI
+365 NAAFILAQKRI

-397 VPQLNASYKVDRLVL
+397 VPQLNASYKMDNLVL

-427 RFASYKL
+427 RFTSYKL
-434 SALRSGR
+434 SNLTPGR

-448 EAESSYNFDIGADVY
+448 EAESSYNFDLGADVY
-463 LNENLQFSNTLF
+463 LSENLQFSNTLF

-481 LIDYTLTNSTNI
+481 LIDYTLTNSDAISNL
-493 TNLNTNTLKDST
+493 TNLQPNSD
-505 NYLYAQNIGES
+505 YLYAKNISES
-516 TTWGNEFS
+516 TTWGNEFG
-524 LKYTQNIQNGRIGA
+524 LKYTQNIQNGQIAA

-572 RYAGLGLNL
+572 RYAGLGLNI
-581 GGAMI
+581 GGALI
-586 TRNADAVKAI
+586 TRNAEAVEVI
-596 NDDGILTGDIS
+596 NAE
-607 TKIKDQY
+607 IKDQY

-621 SYTVKEF
+621 SYTIKEF
-628 PASVYVDV
+628 PASIYVDV
-636 RNALDTQY
+636 RNALDTRY

-676 VY
+676 IF

>member
-6 LTSLTLI
+6 LPLLTLL

-74 LNNRSGFGVQ
+74 LNNRGGFGVQ

-110 TAHFNNYLPIPLSE
+110 TAHFNNYVPIPLSE

-151 TKTYEGLFNSQ
+151 TKTYEGLFNNQ

-171 GIGDHNLSLLDAGIH
+171 GIGDHNLSMLDAGVH
-186 HQSKRFGFSAAV
+186 QQSKRFSFSAAV
-198 KSTESDGEQLVN
+198 KSSESDGEQLVN
-210 PNFAIAKLDSNRPIL
+210 PNFANAQRGD
-225 PNSLHRNFFDLKTYT
+225 SLHYNFFDLKTYT

-252 YARGGSDYRDFAA
+252 YARGGSDYREFAA

-275 ESVEKVSSYWTQ
+275 ESIEKVSSYWTQ

-292 DQDKSR
+292 DQENSR

-310 SFAFSPSSIN
+310 SFAFNPLFTPN
-320 KHTTQRINATL
+320 EHTTQRINATL
-331 SQNRKMGSVDV
+331 SQNRKMGGVDV
-342 GFGFQTDWQD
+342 SFGIQTDYQD

-358 GDHQTTS
+358 GDHQTNS
-365 NAAFILAQKKI
+365 NAAFILAQKRI

-397 VPQLNASYKVDRLVL
+397 VPQLNASYKMDNLVL

-427 RFASYKL
+427 RFTSYKL
-434 SALRSGR
+434 SNLTPGR

-448 EAESSYNFDIGADVY
+448 EAESSYNFDLGADVY
-463 LNENLQFSNTLF
+463 LSENLQFSNTLF

-481 LIDYTLTNSTNI
+481 LIDYTLTNSDAISNL
-493 TNLNTNTLKDST
+493 TNLQPNSD
-505 NYLYAQNIGES
+505 YLYAKNISES
-516 TTWGNEFS
+516 TTWGNEFG
-524 LKYTQNIQNGRIGA
+524 LKYTQNIQNGQIAA

-572 RYAGLGLNL
+572 RYAGLGLNI
-581 GGAMI
+581 GGALI
-586 TRNADAVKAI
+586 TRNAEAVEVI
-596 NDDGILTGDIS
+596 NAE
-607 TKIKDQY
+607 IKDQY

-621 SYTVKEF
+621 SYTIKEF

-636 RNALDTQY
+636 RNALDTRY

-676 VY
+676 IF

>member
-6 LTSLTLI
+6 LPLLTLL

-74 LNNRSGFGVQ
+74 LNNRGGFGVQ

-110 TAHFNNYLPIPLSE
+110 TAHFNNYVPIPLSE

-151 TKTYEGLFNSQ
+151 TKTYEGLFNNQ

-171 GIGDHNLSLLDAGIH
+171 GIGDHNLSMLDAGVH
-186 HQSKRFGFSAAV
+186 QQSKRFSFSAAV
-198 KSTESDGEQLVN
+198 KSSESDGEQLVN
-210 PNFAIAKLDSNRPIL
+210 PNFANAQRGD
-225 PNSLHRNFFDLKTYT
+225 SLHYNFFDLKTYT

-252 YARGGSDYRDFAA
+252 YARGGSDYREFAA

-275 ESVEKVSSYWTQ
+275 ESIEKVSSYWTQ

-292 DQDKSR
+292 DQENSR

-310 SFAFSPSSIN
+310 SFAFNPLFTPN
-320 KHTTQRINATL
+320 EHTTQRINATL
-331 SQNRKMGSVDV
+331 SQNRKMGGVDV
-342 GFGFQTDWQD
+342 SFGIQTDYQD

-358 GDHQTTS
+358 GDHQTNS
-365 NAAFILAQKKI
+365 NAAFILAQKRI

-397 VPQLNASYKVDRLVL
+397 VPQLNASYKMDNLVL

-427 RFASYKL
+427 RFTSYKL
-434 SALRSGR
+434 SNLTPGR

-448 EAESSYNFDIGADVY
+448 EAESSYNFDLGADVY
-463 LNENLQFSNTLF
+463 LSENLQFSNTLF

-481 LIDYTLTNSTNI
+481 LIDYTLTNSDAISNL
-493 TNLNTNTLKDST
+493 TNLQPNSD
-505 NYLYAQNIGES
+505 YLYAKNISES
-516 TTWGNEFS
+516 TTWGNEFG
-524 LKYTQNIQNGRIGA
+524 LKYTQNIQNGQIAA

-572 RYAGLGLNL
+572 RYAGLGLNI
-581 GGAMI
+581 GGALI
-586 TRNADAVKAI
+586 TRNAEAVEVI
-596 NDDGILTGDIS
+596 NAE
-607 TKIKDQY
+607 IKDQY

-621 SYTVKEF
+621 SYTIKEF
-628 PASVYVDV
+628 PASVYMDV
-636 RNALDTQY
+636 RNALDTRY

-676 VY
+676 IF

>member
-6 LTSLTLI
+6 LPLLTLL

-74 LNNRSGFGVQ
+74 LNNRGGFGVQ

-110 TAHFNNYLPIPLSE
+110 TAHFNNYVPIPLSE

-151 TKTYEGLFNSQ
+151 TKTYEGLFNNQ

-171 GIGDHNLSLLDAGIH
+171 GIGDHNLSMLDAGVH
-186 HQSKRFGFSAAV
+186 QQSKRFSFSAAV
-198 KSTESDGEQLVN
+198 KSSESDGEQLVN
-210 PNFAIAKLDSNRPIL
+210 PNFANAQRGD
-225 PNSLHRNFFDLKTYT
+225 SLHYNFFDLKTYT

-252 YARGGSDYRDFAA
+252 YARGGSDYREFAA
-265 KHFYTTSTYD
+265 KHFYTTSTFD
-275 ESVEKVSSYWTQ
+275 ESIEKVSSYWTQ

-292 DQDKSR
+292 DQENSR

-310 SFAFSPSSIN
+310 SFAFNPLFTPN
-320 KHTTQRINATL
+320 EHTTQRINATL
-331 SQNRKMGSVDV
+331 SQNRKMGGVDV
-342 GFGFQTDWQD
+342 SFGIQTDYQD

-358 GDHQTTS
+358 GDHQTNS
-365 NAAFILAQKKI
+365 NAAFILAQKRI

-382 GGIRIENSEKIGTQL
+382 VGIRIENSEKIGTQL
-397 VPQLNASYKVDRLVL
+397 VPQLNASYKMDNLVL

-427 RFASYKL
+427 RFTSYKL
-434 SALRSGR
+434 SNLTPGR

-448 EAESSYNFDIGADVY
+448 EAESSYNFDLGADVY
-463 LNENLQFSNTLF
+463 LSENFQFSNTLF

-481 LIDYTLTNSTNI
+481 LIDYTLTNSDAISNL
-493 TNLNTNTLKDST
+493 TNLQPNSD
-505 NYLYAQNIGES
+505 YLYAKNISES
-516 TTWGNEFS
+516 TTWGNEFG
-524 LKYTQNIQNGRIGA
+524 LKYTQNIQNGQIGA

-572 RYAGLGLNL
+572 RYAGLGLNV
-581 GGAMI
+581 GGALI
-586 TRNADAVKAI
+586 TRNAEAVEAI
-596 NDDGILTGDIS
+596 NAE
-607 TKIKDQY
+607 IKGQY

-621 SYTVKEF
+621 SYTLKEF

-636 RNALDTQY
+636 RNALDTRY

-676 VY
+676 IF

>member
-6 LTSLTLI
+6 FSLLALI
-13 SFIFITNYAQTA
+13 SVSFITNYAQTT

-40 YESGKNI
+40 FESGKNI
-47 TVISQKEIAQL
+47 TIISQKEITQL

-74 LNNRSGFGVQ
+74 INNRGGFGVQ

-110 TAHFNNYLPIPLSE
+110 TAHFNNYVPIPLSE

-151 TKTYEGLFNSQ
+151 TKTYQALFSDQ
-162 EISSTNGNV
+162 TFSSINGNV
-171 GIGDHNLSLLDAGIH
+171 GLGDNNLSLLDAGI
-186 HQSKRFGFSAAV
+186 QQQKKKFGFSAAV
-198 KSTESDGEQLVN
+198 KSTESDGEQLLN
-210 PNFAIAKLDSNRPIL
+210 PNFASAKLGD
-225 PNSLHRNFFDLKTYT
+225 SLHRNFFDLKTYT

-252 YARGGSDYRDFAA
+252 YARGGSDFREFAA

-275 ESVEKVSSYWTQ
+275 ESIEKVSSYWTQ

-292 DQDKSR
+292 DQKNSR

-310 SFAFSPSSIN
+310 SFAFNPLFTPN
-320 KHTTQRINATL
+320 EHTTQRINATL
-331 SQNRKMGSVDV
+331 SQNRKIGSVDMS
-342 GFGFQTDWQD
+342 FGFQTDWQD

-358 GDHQTTS
+358 GDHQITS
-365 NAAFILAQKKI
+365 NAAFVLAQKKI

-382 GGIRIENSEKIGTQL
+382 GGLRLENSEKIGTQL
-397 VPQLNASYKVDRLVL
+397 VPQLNASYKMDKLVL
-412 RSSLGRSIRQADFTE
+412 RSSIGRSIRQADFTE
-427 RFASYKL
+427 RFTSYKL
-434 SALRSGR
+434 KNLSPGR

-448 EAESSYNFDIGADVY
+448 EAESSYNFDLGADVY
-463 LNENLQFSNTLF
+463 LNEKLQFSNTLF

-481 LIDYTLTNSTNI
+481 LIDYTLTNSIDI
-493 TNLNTNTLKDST
+493 TNLNTNTLKDSA
-505 NYLYAQNIGES
+505 NYLYAQNISEA
-516 TTWGNEFS
+516 TTWGNEFG
-524 LKYTQNIQNGRIGA
+524 LKYTQDIQNGRIGA
-538 SLNYTYL
+538 TLNYTYL

-564 NLNGSLNI
+564 NINGSLNI
-572 RYAGLGLNL
+572 RYAGLGLNI
-581 GGAMI
+581 GGALI
-586 TRNADAVKAI
+586 TRNAEAVEAI
-596 NDDGILTGDIS
+596 NAE
-607 TKIKDQY
+607 IKDQY

-621 SYTVKEF
+621 SYTVKDF
-628 PASVYVDV
+628 PASVYIDV
-636 RNALDTQY
+636 RNALDTRY

-649 SQMPGRWIMGGIR
+649 SQMPGRWVMGGIR
-662 WNFQRIKI
+662 WNFQHTKI

-676 VY
+676 IY

>member
-6 LTSLTLI
+6 FLLLALLSV
-13 SFIFITNYAQTA
+13 SFIANYAQTA

-74 LNNRSGFGVQ
+74 INNRGGFGVQ

-110 TAHFNNYLPIPLSE
+110 TAHFNNYVPIPLSE

-151 TKTYEGLFNSQ
+151 TRTYQNLWDDKNPNFIKKTDF
-162 EISSTNGNV
+162 NGNIAL
-171 GIGDHNLSLLDAGIH
+171 GQHQLSMLDASIQNQNLTGNRRTK
-186 HQSKRFGFSAAV
+186 SSFSVAI
-198 KSTESDGEQLVN
+198 KSTESKGEQLLN
-210 PNFAIAKLDSNRPIL
+210 PNFINAQRGD
-225 PNSLHRNFFDLKTYT
+225 SLHRNFFDLKTLT
-240 AAVTYR
+240 LATSLSR
-246 GDKLKF
+246 KKLKF

-292 DQDKSR
+292 DQENSR

-310 SFAFSPSSIN
+310 NFAFNPLFTPN
-320 KHTTQRINATL
+320 EHTTQRVNATL
-331 SQNRKMGSVDV
+331 SQNRKMGSMDV
-342 GFGFQTDWQD
+342 SFGFQTDWQD

-365 NAAFILAQKKI
+365 NAAFILAQKRI

-397 VPQLNASYKVDRLVL
+397 VPQLNASYKMDRLVL

-427 RFASYKL
+427 RFTSYKL
-434 SALRSGR
+434 SNLTPGR

-448 EAESSYNFDIGADVY
+448 EAESSYNFDLGADVY
-463 LNENLQFSNTLF
+463 LNKNLQFSNTLF

-481 LIDYTLTNSTNI
+481 LIDYTLTNSDAISNL
-493 TNLNTNTLKDST
+493 TNLQPNSD
-505 NYLYAQNIGES
+505 YLFAKNISES
-516 TTWGNEFS
+516 TTWGNEFG
-524 LKYTQNIQNGRIGA
+524 LKYTQDIQNGLIGA
-538 SLNYTYL
+538 TLNYTYL

-553 VSKYI
+553 VSKYL

-564 NLNGSLNI
+564 NINGNIKIKINHRKYRRFELNI
-572 RYAGLGLNL
+572 

-586 TRNADAVKAI
+586 TRNAEAVEAI
-596 NDDGILTGDIS
+596 NAEIRN
-607 TKIKDQY
+607 QY

-636 RNALDTQY
+636 HNALDTRY

-662 WNFQRIKI
+662 WNISRKIKRL
-670 NPTIVP
+670 PGP
-676 VY
+676 PPPPW

>member
-6 LTSLTLI
+6 LPLLTLL
-13 SFIFITNYAQTA
+13 SFIFITNYAQTT

-74 LNNRSGFGVQ
+74 INNRGGFGVQ

-110 TAHFNNYLPIPLSE
+110 TAHFNNYVPIPLSE

-151 TKTYEGLFNSQ
+151 TKTYEGLFNNQ

-171 GIGDHNLSLLDAGIH
+171 GIGDHNLSMLDAGVH
-186 HQSKRFGFSAAV
+186 QQSKRFSFSAAV
-198 KSTESDGEQLVN
+198 KSSESDGEQLVN
-210 PNFAIAKLDSNRPIL
+210 PNFANAQRGD
-225 PNSLHRNFFDLKTYT
+225 SLHYNFFDLKTYT

-275 ESVEKVSSYWTQ
+275 ESIEKVSSYWTQ

-292 DQDKSR
+292 DQKNSR

-310 SFAFSPSSIN
+310 SFAFNPLFTPN
-320 KHTTQRINATL
+320 EHTTQRINATL
-331 SQNRKMGSVDV
+331 SQNRKMGGVDV
-342 GFGFQTDWQD
+342 SFGIQTDYQD

-358 GDHQTTS
+358 GDHQTNS
-365 NAAFILAQKKI
+365 NAAFILAQKRI

-397 VPQLNASYKVDRLVL
+397 VPQLNASYKMDNLVL

-427 RFASYKL
+427 RFTSYKL
-434 SALRSGR
+434 SNLTPGR

-448 EAESSYNFDIGADVY
+448 EAESSYNFDLGADVY
-463 LNENLQFSNTLF
+463 LSENLQFSNTLF

-481 LIDYTLTNSTNI
+481 LIDYTLTNSDAISNL
-493 TNLNTNTLKDST
+493 TNLQPNSD
-505 NYLYAQNIGES
+505 YLYAKNISES
-516 TTWGNEFS
+516 TTWGNEFG
-524 LKYTQNIQNGRIGA
+524 LKYTQNIQNGQIAA

-572 RYAGLGLNL
+572 RYAGLGLNI
-581 GGAMI
+581 GGALI
-586 TRNADAVKAI
+586 TRNAEAVEVI
-596 NDDGILTGDIS
+596 NAE
-607 TKIKDQY
+607 IKDQY

-621 SYTVKEF
+621 SYTIKEF
-628 PASVYVDV
+628 PASVYMDV
-636 RNALDTQY
+636 RNALDTRY

-676 VY
+676 IF

>member
-6 LTSLTLI
+6 LPLLTLL

-74 LNNRSGFGVQ
+74 LNNRGGFGVQ

-90 GSTFSQVLVLVDNQ
+90 GSTFSQVLVLLDNQ

-110 TAHFNNYLPIPLSE
+110 TAHFNNYVPIPLSE

-151 TKTYEGLFNSQ
+151 TKTYEGFFNSQ

-171 GIGDHNLSLLDAGIH
+171 GIGDHNLSMLDAGVH
-186 HQSKRFGFSAAV
+186 QQSKRFGFSAAV
-198 KSTESDGEQLVN
+198 KSSESDGEQLVN
-210 PNFAIAKLDSNRPIL
+210 PNFANAQRGD
-225 PNSLHRNFFDLKTYT
+225 SLHHNFFDLKTYT
-240 AAVTYR
+240 AAVTYS
-246 GDKLKF
+246 GDNLKF

-275 ESVEKVSSYWTQ
+275 ESIEKVSSYWTQ

-292 DQDKSR
+292 DQKNSR
-298 TELNASYRNGKD
+298 TELNTSYRNGKD
-310 SFAFSPSSIN
+310 SFAFNPLFTPN
-320 KHTTQRINATL
+320 EHTTQRINATL
-331 SQNRKMGSVDV
+331 SQNRKMGGVDV
-342 GFGFQTDWQD
+342 SFGFQTDWQD

-365 NAAFILAQKKI
+365 NAAFILAQKRI

-397 VPQLNASYKVDRLVL
+397 VPQLNASYKMDNLVL

-427 RFASYKL
+427 RFTSYKL
-434 SALRSGR
+434 SNLTPGR

-448 EAESSYNFDIGADVY
+448 EAESSYNFDLGADVY
-463 LNENLQFSNTLF
+463 LSENLQFSNTLF

-481 LIDYTLTNSTNI
+481 LIDYTLTNSDAISNL
-493 TNLNTNTLKDST
+493 TNLQPNSD
-505 NYLYAQNIGES
+505 YLYAKNISES
-516 TTWGNEFS
+516 TTWGNEFG
-524 LKYTQNIQNGRIGA
+524 LKYTQNIQNGQIAA

-572 RYAGLGLNL
+572 RYAGLGLNV
-581 GGAMI
+581 GGALI
-586 TRNADAVKAI
+586 TRNAEAVEAI
-596 NDDGILTGDIS
+596 NAE
-607 TKIKDQY
+607 IKDQY

-621 SYTVKEF
+621 SYTIKEF

-636 RNALDTQY
+636 RNALDTRY

-676 VY
+676 IF

>member
-6 LTSLTLI
+6 LPLLTLL

-74 LNNRSGFGVQ
+74 LNNRGGFGVQ

-110 TAHFNNYLPIPLSE
+110 TAHFNNYVPIPLSE

-151 TKTYEGLFNSQ
+151 TKTYEGLFNNQ

-171 GIGDHNLSLLDAGIH
+171 GIGDHNLSMLDAGVH
-186 HQSKRFGFSAAV
+186 QQSKRFSFSAAV
-198 KSTESDGEQLVN
+198 KSSESDGEQLVN
-210 PNFAIAKLDSNRPIL
+210 PNFANAQRGD
-225 PNSLHRNFFDLKTYT
+225 SLHYNFFDLKTYT

-252 YARGGSDYRDFAA
+252 YARGGSDYREFAA
-265 KHFYTTSTYD
+265 KHFYTTSTFD
-275 ESVEKVSSYWTQ
+275 ESIEKVSSYWTQ

-292 DQDKSR
+292 DQENSR

-310 SFAFSPSSIN
+310 SFAFNPLFTPN
-320 KHTTQRINATL
+320 EHTTQRINATL
-331 SQNRKMGSVDV
+331 SQNRKMGGVDV
-342 GFGFQTDWQD
+342 SFGIQTDYQD

-358 GDHQTTS
+358 GDHQTNS
-365 NAAFILAQKKI
+365 NAAFILAQKRI

-397 VPQLNASYKVDRLVL
+397 VPQLNASYKMDNLVL

-427 RFASYKL
+427 RFTSYKL
-434 SALRSGR
+434 SNLTPGR

-448 EAESSYNFDIGADVY
+448 EAESSYNFDLGADVY
-463 LNENLQFSNTLF
+463 LSENLQFSNTLF

-481 LIDYTLTNSTNI
+481 LIDYTLTNSDAISNL
-493 TNLNTNTLKDST
+493 TNLQPNSD
-505 NYLYAQNIGES
+505 YLYAKNISES
-516 TTWGNEFS
+516 NTWGNEFG
-524 LKYTQNIQNGRIGA
+524 LKYTQNIQNGQIAA

-564 NLNGSLNI
+564 NLDGSLNI
-572 RYAGLGLNL
+572 RYAGLGLNI
-581 GGAMI
+581 GGALI
-586 TRNADAVKAI
+586 TRNAEAVEAI
-596 NDDGILTGDIS
+596 NAE
-607 TKIKDQY
+607 IKDQY

-621 SYTVKEF
+621 SYTIKEF

-636 RNALDTQY
+636 RNALDTRY

-676 VY
+676 IF

>member
-6 LTSLTLI
+6 LPLLTLL

-74 LNNRSGFGVQ
+74 LNNRGGFGVQ

-110 TAHFNNYLPIPLSE
+110 TAHFNNYVPIPLSE

-151 TKTYEGLFNSQ
+151 TKTYEGLFNNQ

-171 GIGDHNLSLLDAGIH
+171 GIGDHNLSMLDAGVH
-186 HQSKRFGFSAAV
+186 QQSKRFSFSAAV
-198 KSTESDGEQLVN
+198 KSSESDGEQLVN
-210 PNFAIAKLDSNRPIL
+210 PNFANAQRGD
-225 PNSLHRNFFDLKTYT
+225 SLHYNFFDLKTYT

-252 YARGGSDYRDFAA
+252 YARGGSDYREFAA

-275 ESVEKVSSYWTQ
+275 ESIEKVTSYWTQ

-292 DQDKSR
+292 DQENSR

-310 SFAFSPSSIN
+310 SFAFNPLFTPN
-320 KHTTQRINATL
+320 EHTTQRINATL
-331 SQNRKMGSVDV
+331 SQNRKMGGVDV
-342 GFGFQTDWQD
+342 SFGIQTDYQD

-358 GDHQTTS
+358 GDHQTNS
-365 NAAFILAQKKI
+365 NAAFILAQKRI

-397 VPQLNASYKVDRLVL
+397 VPQLNASYKMDNLVL

-427 RFASYKL
+427 RFTSYKL
-434 SALRSGR
+434 SNLTPGR

-448 EAESSYNFDIGADVY
+448 EAESSYNFDLGADVY
-463 LNENLQFSNTLF
+463 LSENLQFSNTLF

-481 LIDYTLTNSTNI
+481 LIDYTLTNSDAISNL
-493 TNLNTNTLKDST
+493 TNLQPNSD
-505 NYLYAQNIGES
+505 YLYAKNISES
-516 TTWGNEFS
+516 TTWGNEFG
-524 LKYTQNIQNGRIGA
+524 LKYTQNIQNGQIAA

-572 RYAGLGLNL
+572 RYAGLGLNI
-581 GGAMI
+581 GGALI
-586 TRNADAVKAI
+586 TRNAEAVEVI
-596 NDDGILTGDIS
+596 NAE
-607 TKIKDQY
+607 IKDQF

-621 SYTVKEF
+621 SYTIKEF
-628 PASVYVDV
+628 PASVYMDV
-636 RNALDTQY
+636 RNALDTRY

-676 VY
+676 IF

>member
-1 MRNLR
+1 M
-6 LTSLTLI
+6 
-13 SFIFITNYAQTA
+13 
-25 LDEVLVSASRIQSKK
+25 
-40 YESGKNI
+40 
-47 TVISQKEIAQL
+47 
-58 PVNSV
+58 
-63 DELLQYVGGVN
+63 
-74 LNNRSGFGVQ
+74 
-84 SDIGMR
+84 
-90 GSTFSQVLVLVDNQ
+90 
-104 RINDPL
+104 
-110 TAHFNNYLPIPLSE
+110 
-124 VHHIEIVRGSASA
+124 
-137 SFGADAVGGIIHIK
+137 
-151 TKTYEGLFNSQ
+151 
-162 EISSTNGNV
+162 
-171 GIGDHNLSLLDAGIH
+171 
-186 HQSKRFGFSAAV
+186 
-198 KSTESDGEQLVN
+198 
-210 PNFAIAKLDSNRPIL
+210 
-225 PNSLHRNFFDLKTYT
+225 
-240 AAVTYR
+240 
-246 GDKLKF
+246 
-252 YARGGSDYRDFAA
+252 
-265 KHFYTTSTYD
+265 
-275 ESVEKVSSYWTQ
+275 
-287 TALIF
+287 
-292 DQDKSR
+292 
-298 TELNASYRNGKD
+298 
-310 SFAFSPSSIN
+310 
-320 KHTTQRINATL
+320 
-331 SQNRKMGSVDV
+331 
-342 GFGFQTDWQD
+342 
-352 IVSTDR
+352 
-358 GDHQTTS
+358 
-365 NAAFILAQKKI
+365 
-376 NQLHLN
+376 
-382 GGIRIENSEKIGTQL
+382 
-397 VPQLNASYKVDRLVL
+397 
-412 RSSLGRSIRQADFTE
+412 
-427 RFASYKL
+427 
-434 SALRSGR
+434 
-441 NVGNPDL
+441 
-448 EAESSYNFDIGADVY
+448 Y

-572 RYAGLGLNL
+572 RYAGLDLNL

>member
-6 LTSLTLI
+6 LPLLTLI

-74 LNNRSGFGVQ
+74 LNNRGGFGVQ

-110 TAHFNNYLPIPLSE
+110 TAHFNNYVPIPLSE

-151 TKTYEGLFNSQ
+151 TKIYEGLFNSQ

-171 GIGDHNLSLLDAGIH
+171 GVGDHNLSMLDAGVH
-186 HQSKRFGFSAAV
+186 QQSKRFGFSAAV
-198 KSTESDGEQLVN
+198 KSSESDGEQLVN
-210 PNFAIAKLDSNRPIL
+210 PNFAIAKQDTNRSTL
-225 PNSLHRNFFDLKTYT
+225 PDSLHRNFFDLKTYT

-275 ESVEKVSSYWTQ
+275 ESIEKVSSYWTQ

-292 DQDKSR
+292 DQENSR

-331 SQNRKMGSVDV
+331 SQNRKMGGVDV
-342 GFGFQTDWQD
+342 SFGFQTDWQD

-427 RFASYKL
+427 RFTSYKL
-434 SALRSGR
+434 SDLRPGR

-448 EAESSYNFDIGADVY
+448 EAESSYNFDLGADVY
-463 LNENLQFSNTLF
+463 LSENLQFSNTLF

-481 LIDYTLTNSTNI
+481 LIDYTLTNSDAISNL
-493 TNLNTNTLKDST
+493 TNLQPNSD
-505 NYLYAQNIGES
+505 YLYAKNISES
-516 TTWGNEFS
+516 TTWGNEFG
-524 LKYTQNIQNGRIGA
+524 LKYTQTIQNGQIGA

-572 RYAGLGLNL
+572 RYAGLGLNV
-581 GGAMI
+581 GGALI
-586 TRNADAVKAI
+586 TRNAEAVEAI
-596 NDDGILTGDIS
+596 NAE
-607 TKIKDQY
+607 IKDQY

-621 SYTVKEF
+621 SYTIKEF

-636 RNALDTQY
+636 RNALDTRY

-676 VY
+676 IF

>member
-6 LTSLTLI
+6 LPLLTLL

-74 LNNRSGFGVQ
+74 LNNRGGFGVQ

-110 TAHFNNYLPIPLSE
+110 TAHFNNYVPIPLSE

-151 TKTYEGLFNSQ
+151 TKTYEGLFNNQ

-171 GIGDHNLSLLDAGIH
+171 GIGDHNLSMLDAGVH
-186 HQSKRFGFSAAV
+186 QQSKRFSFSAAV
-198 KSTESDGEQLVN
+198 KSSESDGEQLVN
-210 PNFAIAKLDSNRPIL
+210 PNFANAQRGD
-225 PNSLHRNFFDLKTYT
+225 SLHYNFFDLKTYT

-252 YARGGSDYRDFAA
+252 YARGGSDYREFAA
-265 KHFYTTSTYD
+265 KHFYTTSTFD
-275 ESVEKVSSYWTQ
+275 ESIEKVSSYWTQ

-292 DQDKSR
+292 DQENSR

-310 SFAFSPSSIN
+310 SFAFNPLFTPN
-320 KHTTQRINATL
+320 EHTTQRINATL
-331 SQNRKMGSVDV
+331 SQNRKMGGVDV
-342 GFGFQTDWQD
+342 SFGIQTDYQD

-358 GDHQTTS
+358 GDHQTNS
-365 NAAFILAQKKI
+365 NAAFILAQKRI

-397 VPQLNASYKVDRLVL
+397 VPQLNASYKMDNLVL

-427 RFASYKL
+427 RFTSYKL
-434 SALRSGR
+434 SNLTPGR

-448 EAESSYNFDIGADVY
+448 EAESSYNFDLGADVY
-463 LNENLQFSNTLF
+463 LSENLQFSNTLF

-481 LIDYTLTNSTNI
+481 LIDYTLTNSDAISNL
-493 TNLNTNTLKDST
+493 TNLQPNSD
-505 NYLYAQNIGES
+505 YLYAKNISES
-516 TTWGNEFS
+516 TTWGNEFG
-524 LKYTQNIQNGRIGA
+524 LKYTQNIQNGQIAA

-572 RYAGLGLNL
+572 RYAGLGLNI
-581 GGAMI
+581 GGALI
-586 TRNADAVKAI
+586 TRNAEAVEVI
-596 NDDGILTGDIS
+596 NAE
-607 TKIKDQY
+607 IKDQY

-621 SYTVKEF
+621 SYTIKEF
-628 PASVYVDV
+628 PASVYMDV
-636 RNALDTQY
+636 RNALDTRY

-676 VY
+676 IF

>member
-1 MRNLR
+1 MLNLR
-6 LTSLTLI
+6 FSLLALI
-13 SFIFITNYAQTA
+13 SVSFITNYAQTT

-40 YESGKNI
+40 FESGKNI
-47 TVISQKEIAQL
+47 TIISQKEITQL
-58 PVNSV
+58 PVNTV

-74 LNNRSGFGVQ
+74 INNRGGFGVQ

-151 TKTYEGLFNSQ
+151 TKTYEGLFNNQ
-162 EISSTNGNV
+162 ETSSTNGNV
-171 GIGDHNLSLLDAGIH
+171 GIGDHNLSMLDAGV
-186 HQSKRFGFSAAV
+186 HQQYKRFGFSAAV
-198 KSTESDGEQLVN
+198 KSSESDAEQLVN
-210 PNFAIAKLDSNRPIL
+210 PNFTSAKLGD
-225 PNSLHRNFFDLKTYT
+225 SLHRNFFDLKTYT

-265 KHFYTTSTYD
+265 KHFYTISTYD
-275 ESVEKVSSYWTQ
+275 ESIEKVSSYWTQ

-292 DQDKSR
+292 DQENSR

-310 SFAFSPSSIN
+310 SFAFNPLFTPN
-320 KHTTQRINATL
+320 EHTTQRINATL

-342 GFGFQTDWQD
+342 SFGFQTDWQD

-358 GDHQTTS
+358 GDHQMIS
-365 NAAFILAQKKI
+365 NAAFVLARKKI

-382 GGIRIENSEKIGTQL
+382 GGIRIENSDKIGTQL
-397 VPQLNASYKVDRLVL
+397 IPQLNASYKMDKLVL

-427 RFASYKL
+427 RFTSYKINNL
-434 SALRSGR
+434 SPGR

-448 EAESSYNFDIGADVY
+448 EAESAYNFDLGADAY

-481 LIDYTLTNSTNI
+481 LIDYTLTNSIDI
-493 TNLNTNTLKDST
+493 TNLNSNTLIDST
-505 NYLYAQNIGES
+505 DYLYAQNIS
-516 TTWGNEFS
+516 QATTWGNEFG
-524 LKYTQNIQNGRIGA
+524 LKYTQNIQNGQIGA

-545 NTSTPDSV
+545 NTSTPDSL

-564 NLNGSLNI
+564 NLNGSLNF
-572 RYAGLGLNL
+572 RYAGFGLNV

-586 TRNADAVKAI
+586 TRNAEAVDAI
-596 NDDGILTGDIS
+596 NAE
-607 TKIKDQY
+607 IKDQY

-621 SYTVKEF
+621 SYTVKDF
-628 PASVYVDV
+628 PASVYLDI
-636 RNALDTQY
+636 RNALDTRY

-649 SQMPGRWIMGGIR
+649 SQMPRRWLMGGIR
-662 WNFQRIKI
+662 WNFQRTKL

-676 VY
+676 IY

>member
-6 LTSLTLI
+6 FSLLALL
-13 SFIFITNYAQTA
+13 SFLFTANYAQTA

-74 LNNRSGFGVQ
+74 INNRGGFGVQ

-110 TAHFNNYLPIPLSE
+110 TAHFNNYVPIPLSE

-151 TKTYEGLFNSQ
+151 TKTYQALFSDQ
-162 EISSTNGNV
+162 TFSSINGNV
-171 GIGDHNLSLLDAGIH
+171 GLGDHNLSLLDAGI
-186 HQSKRFGFSAAV
+186 QKQKKKFGFSAAV
-198 KSTESDGEQLVN
+198 KSTESDGEQLLN
-210 PNFAIAKLDSNRPIL
+210 PNFASAKLGD
-225 PNSLHRNFFDLKTYT
+225 SLHRNFFDLKTYT

-246 GDKLKF
+246 RDKLKF

-275 ESVEKVSSYWTQ
+275 ESIEKVSSYWTQ

-292 DQDKSR
+292 DQRYSR
-298 TELNASYRNGKD
+298 TELNASYRSGKD
-310 SFAFSPSSIN
+310 SFAFNPLFTPN
-320 KHTTQRINATL
+320 EHTTQRINATL
-331 SQNRKMGSVDV
+331 SQNRKIGSVDV
-342 GFGFQTDWQD
+342 SFGFQTDWQD

-358 GDHQTTS
+358 GNHQIIS
-365 NAAFILAQKKI
+365 NAAFILAQKPI
-376 NQLHLN
+376 GSVHLN
-382 GGIRIENSEKIGTQL
+382 GGLRLENSEKIGTQL
-397 VPQLNASYKVDRLVL
+397 VPQLNASYKMDKLVL
-412 RSSLGRSIRQADFTE
+412 RSSIGRSIRQADFTE
-427 RFASYKL
+427 RFTSYKL
-434 SALRSGR
+434 KNLSPGR

-448 EAESSYNFDIGADVY
+448 EAESSYNFDLGADVY
-463 LNENLQFSNTLF
+463 LNEKLQFSNTLF

-481 LIDYTLTNSTNI
+481 LIDYTLTNSIDI
-493 TNLNTNTLKDST
+493 TNLNTNTLKDSA
-505 NYLYAQNIGES
+505 NYLYAQNISEA
-516 TTWGNEFS
+516 TTWGNEFG
-524 LKYTQNIQNGRIGA
+524 LKYTQDIQNGRIGA
-538 SLNYTYL
+538 TLNYTYL

-564 NLNGSLNI
+564 NINGSLNI
-572 RYAGLGLNL
+572 RYAGLGLNI
-581 GGAMI
+581 GGALI
-586 TRNADAVKAI
+586 TRNAEAVEAI
-596 NDDGILTGDIS
+596 NAE
-607 TKIKDQY
+607 IKDQY

-621 SYTVKEF
+621 SYTVKYF
-628 PASVYVDV
+628 PASVYIDV
-636 RNALDTQY
+636 RNALDTRY

-649 SQMPGRWIMGGIR
+649 SQMPGRWLMGGIR
-662 WNFQRIKI
+662 WNISHRLMRMQI
-670 NPTIVP
+670 PP
-676 VY
+676 PW